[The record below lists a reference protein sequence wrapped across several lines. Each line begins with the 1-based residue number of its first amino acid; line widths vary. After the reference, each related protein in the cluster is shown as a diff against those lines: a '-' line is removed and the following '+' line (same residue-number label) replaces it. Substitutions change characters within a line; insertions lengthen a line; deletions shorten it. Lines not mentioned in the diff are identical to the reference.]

1 MGAKRGPLVK
11 VRSRNSKGR
20 ARGYETYQLSIEE
33 ENVNPR
39 TSHFLQTSS
48 NGTRDAE
55 PSSGAMRSSC
65 SKMLTRSSSE
75 RSGGDVERSPS
86 VSATAR
92 APLIAQVFDQP
103 AIGVR

>member
-1 MGAKRGPLVK
+1 MGEKRGPLVK

-20 ARGYETYQLSIEE
+20 ARCYETYQCFNDEE
-33 ENVNPR
+33 DVKPR
-39 TSHFLQTSS
+39 TCHFLHTSS
-48 NGTRDAE
+48 NGTTRDAE

-75 RSGGDVERSPS
+75 RSEGDVEQSSS

-92 APLIAQVFDQP
+92 APRIT
-103 AIGVR
+103 